1 MGEAAGRSWTEAAG
15 PAAEP
20 EVFPEAMKVIGILR
34 EREAGEANLELVK
47 AGGEDLGVPQ

>member
-1 MGEAAGRSWTEAAG
+1 LSEAAGRSGTEAAG

-34 EREAGEANLELVK
+34 EREAGEALELVK
-47 AGGEDLGVPQ
+47 AGGENLGVPQ